1 MEKALTCRYLHF
13 SSFKVIMNYYF
24 FVVRIKINCLL
35 KWEGVGK
42 GVEILV
48 RWGGGGT
55 FTC

>member
-1 MEKALTCRYLHF
+1 
-13 SSFKVIMNYYF
+13 MNYYF